1 MAGTDTRKTPVGGGP
16 AAILVRP
23 QLGQNIG
30 TAARPMANFGLDEMR
45 LVAPR
50 DGWPSEQATKAASGA
65 DHVVDHARV
74 FETSEEAV
82 SDLNFVLATTARSR
96 DMTKHIFTPEQAARE
111 MHERINAGQKVGIL
125 FGPERT
131 GLHNDEVA
139 LADALIMAPVNPA
152 FASLNLAQ
160 AVLLIGYE
168 WFKPLAPSLGDGTRD
183 DGPAEPG
190 LHRRRSTPATKEE
203 MIGMF
208 GHLERELDKGGF
220 LLPIEKRPTMVRNLR
235 NLFHR
240 ADMTEQ
246 EVRTMRGVISALV
259 RQHERIEQMKG

>member
-1 MAGTDTRKTPVGGGP
+1 MAGTDGRKKPVSGGP

-30 TAARPMANFGLDEMR
+30 TAARAMANFGLDEMR

-50 DGWPSEQATKAASGA
+50 DGWPSGEARQAASGA
-65 DHVVDHARV
+65 DHVIDQAKV
-74 FETSEEAV
+74 FETAGGAV

-96 DMTKHIFTPEQAARE
+96 DMVKHVYTPEQAALE
-111 MHERINAGQKVGIL
+111 MRQRMDAGEKVGIL

-168 WFKPLAPSLGDGTRD
+168 WFKPLASTLGDGNREG
-183 DGPAEPG
+183 GPGTPG
-190 LHRRRSTPATKEE
+190 LFRRKSEPATKAE

-208 GHLERELDKGGF
+208 EHLERDLDLGGF
-220 LLPIEKRPTMVRNLR
+220 LLPIEKRPAMVRNLR
-235 NLFHR
+235 NLFQR

-246 EVRTMRGVISALV
+246 EVRTMRGVITALV
-259 RQHERIEQMKG
+259 HQHERNKGD